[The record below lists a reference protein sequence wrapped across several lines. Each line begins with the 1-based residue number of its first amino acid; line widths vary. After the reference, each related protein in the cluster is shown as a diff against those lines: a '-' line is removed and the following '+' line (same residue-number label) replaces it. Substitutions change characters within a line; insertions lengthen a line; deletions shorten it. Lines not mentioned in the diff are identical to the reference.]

1 MAVRLSHWSKSL
13 VVSPESV
20 QEFSHHFLTIGVGL
34 GQKMDIT
41 LGHDCQIVNCKTK
54 NLSLLDLIVSKR
66 KCTFI
71 GYEIMNV
78 NVISNATK
86 LKVIILLRDK
96 IF

>member
-20 QEFSHHFLTIGVGL
+20 QEFSHHFLTILLAVGL

-54 NLSLLDLIVSKR
+54 NLFLLDLILSKR
-66 KCTFI
+66 KCIYI
-71 GYEIMNV
+71 GYEIMKMNAI
-78 NVISNATK
+78 NNATK
-86 LKVIILLRDK
+86 LKVIFFLED
-96 IF
+96 